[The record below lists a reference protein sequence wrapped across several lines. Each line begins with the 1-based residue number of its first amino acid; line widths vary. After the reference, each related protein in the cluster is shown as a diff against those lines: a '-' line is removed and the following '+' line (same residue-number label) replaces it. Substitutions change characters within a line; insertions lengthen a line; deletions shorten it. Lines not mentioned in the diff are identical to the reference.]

1 MTATYQPRS
10 DHLEIQRVY
19 AMTATAFVSSPTSHF
34 YQPQAVAKGLY
45 INGQWRAAAS
55 GHVIDVLDPST
66 EKLIAKVADADEAD
80 AAAAIEA
87 AAKAAPGWAATAPRK
102 RAEILRRCFEL
113 MAERAEDLAWLISL
127 ENGKALRDAR
137 GEVAYA
143 AEFFR
148 WNAEEAVRI
157 QGQLLTAPSGT
168 NRIIV
173 DYQPIGICVL
183 ITPWNFPA
191 AMATRKIGPALAAGC
206 TVVLKP
212 ASETPL
218 TAYAL
223 ADLYSEAGVPPGV
236 VNVLTTSKPGPVV
249 AKMLGDPRVRKLSFT
264 GSTPV
269 GRSLL
274 AEAAKSVISSS
285 MELGGNAPL
294 IVFDDANLDAA
305 LEGTMIA
312 KMRNAGQ
319 ACTAANRIYVQ
330 AGVYDAFIDK
340 MQSRMSALVVG
351 PGTSPET
358 DCGPT
363 ISAKARDKLERLVE
377 NAISLGAKLRC
388 GGAKPNRDGYYYP
401 PTVLVDVP
409 MNATMNWEEIFGPV
423 AAISKFTTED
433 EVIAKANDTE
443 YGLAA
448 YIFTQDTSR
457 GFRVARQIESGM
469 IALNRGLVSDPAA
482 PFGGVKQS
490 GLGREGGTHGIY
502 EFLESKY
509 IATSI

>member
-1 MTATYQPRS
+1 MKNNSA
-10 DHLEIQRVY
+10 I
-19 AMTATAFVSSPTSHF
+19 VSSNGRF
-34 YQPQAVAKGLY
+34 YLPDQVAKGLY
-45 INGQWRAAAS
+45 INGLWQVAS
-55 GHVIDVLDPST
+55 SGKTLDVIDPSR
-66 EKLIAKVADADEAD
+66 ESLVARVADASEVD
-80 AAAAIEA
+80 AMAAIEA
-87 AAKAAPGWAATAPRK
+87 AAAAATGWANTAPRK
-102 RAEILRRCFEL
+102 RGEILRRCFEL
-113 MAERAEDLAWLISL
+113 MTERADDLAWLISL
-127 ENGKALRDAR
+127 ENGKALSDAR

-157 QGQLLTAPSGT
+157 QGQLLTAPAGT

-223 ADLYSEAGVPPGV
+223 AALYAEAGVPPGV
-236 VNVLTTSKPGPVV
+236 VNVVTTTSPSTVI
-249 AKMLGDPRVRKLSFT
+249 AKMLADPRVRKLSFT

-269 GRSLL
+269 GRTLL
-274 AEAAKSVISSS
+274 AEAAKHVISCS

-294 IVFDDANLDAA
+294 IVFDDADIDTALD
-305 LEGTMIA
+305 GTMIA

-319 ACTAANRIYVQ
+319 ACTAANRIFVQ
-330 AGVYDAFIDK
+330 SNIYDQFVEK
-340 MQSRMSALVVG
+340 LQNRMENMIVG
-351 PGTSPET
+351 PGTSPHT
-358 DCGPT
+358 ACGPM
-363 ISAKARDKLERLVE
+363 INAKAREKLVALVE
-377 NAISLGAKLRC
+377 NAVSLGAQLKC
-388 GGAKPNRDGYYYP
+388 GGATPNMKGYYYP
-401 PTVLVDVP
+401 PTVLADVP
-409 MNATMNWEEIFGPV
+409 LQAKLNNEEIFGPV
-423 AAISKFTTED
+423 AAISKFNTEE
-433 EVIAKANDTE
+433 EVIARANDTE

-448 YIFTQDTSR
+448 YVFTRDVSR
-457 GFRVARQIESGM
+457 GFRVARQLEFGM
-469 IALNRGLVSDPAA
+469 MGLNRGLVSDPAA

-502 EFLESKY
+502 EFLEAKY